1 MRREDTMDKTKRGAL
16 LMIGLAWPAVGLG
29 FMALHFNWLPSG
41 LSLLAEGIGLFLSG
55 IVSGF
60 LFLTVRHVFEDSA
73 GSILVNVGY
82 VLFAPIAIMTALVA
96 PGLGEEYGSP
106 LSFVL
111 VSPLM
116 IVMYSSAAMAAGMG
130 LTACLGIVTKI
141 LSERFEPSP
150 ERATETVQIHS

>member
-1 MRREDTMDKTKRGAL
+1 
-16 LMIGLAWPAVGLG
+16 
-29 FMALHFNWLPSG
+29 
-41 LSLLAEGIGLFLSG
+41 
-55 IVSGF
+55 
-60 LFLTVRHVFEDSA
+60 
-73 GSILVNVGY
+73 
-82 VLFAPIAIMTALVA
+82 MTALVA

-141 LSERFEPSP
+141 LSERFEQSP
-150 ERATETVQIHS
+150 ERATETVQIHL